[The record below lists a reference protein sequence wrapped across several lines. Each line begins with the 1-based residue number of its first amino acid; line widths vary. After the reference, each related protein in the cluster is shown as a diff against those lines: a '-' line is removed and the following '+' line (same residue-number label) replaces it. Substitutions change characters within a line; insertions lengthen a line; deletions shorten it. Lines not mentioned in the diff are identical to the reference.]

1 MYRPP
6 PYNRSGGRG
15 GGGVGGFRHPSLPPQ
30 NLNFAFPG
38 NLQGH
43 VNPPNPFQNPSF
55 LQPPFLPYLQN
66 PFFPQPNPSPNP
78 QALLD
83 RVNAAATKAHRD
95 LVAVGQ
101 SVSSW
106 KVSQAALLAL
116 KIDSWSALGFQIQ
129 DVPSLHS
136 LIVTEGK
143 ISAFIHCFLGAR
155 RITSLYDL
163 EVAVCKNEGVE
174 RFEELG
180 LGPLLR
186 HPLVEHY
193 FSLASDVTDIFKIT
207 TEEIIDSLKTF
218 MEKHKKTIMV
228 EEFLDFLAENKLVSS
243 KEKLCVRIQ
252 SLGLHISYIR
262 EAKKTEKATISK
274 CFDVNKHSAPQNRKR
289 DSSQPPN
296 MRLQKQV
303 LEKRFGLLSKRIQT
317 FSSQWDDFSGK
328 HIRFESSDSDD
339 VDDDV
344 NYDDDDGND
353 DDSFE
358 NDKGFMCQNQ
368 SSHDRDNGK
377 RVSSCPYPSTT
388 EEMVRLGLRPETTK
402 KSTPDSDKS
411 TKSRGKKLCDKKRK
425 FEEKKG
431 HSSCKLLKK
440 DSIKSNGL
448 ERLHES
454 TLASVDIEK
463 FITTW
468 KEACREHSIT
478 EVLDMMV
485 DFYAPTVTQKRRLKR
500 ILLSHPG
507 VVLLNIAITSIKH
520 GMVDS
525 LYDSLQAFGE
535 AELSATKSG
544 FSAEMIYIGGPVNKE
559 TAMINA
565 NESTNGLSK
574 SVTVDDIIKK
584 ISDYLELEN
593 SVDRESALHSG
604 RILWLLKQLCNCESW
619 LVTHFSVDEF
629 SSFGYGNFLEFL
641 ERYASLLPRELY
653 KFLNEVPFDPSS
665 VYFSMREQQLRAM
678 LCQAD
683 YNWIKDCS
691 LSKVDAFVLLKRQF
705 PTTSFHI
712 VGDKSDKCFLN
723 LIKCQ
728 EDNHGPGCVLFS
740 AALLGK
746 QWSVSEHDEKMIHQ
760 QAYTS
765 GTSAFDNAIEC
776 LLAAPMLSD
785 LLSWS
790 HWDLV
795 YAPSFGPLIDW
806 LLNDFHTKE
815 LSCIATR
822 DGKLI
827 RIASSATV
835 DEFLEALIQLSS
847 FQVALKLLSLL
858 SFYRGTSHAPLSL
871 LKCYAQRAM
880 DVIIRNFIDSSE
892 AARENSID
900 TSYLQ
905 DLPTFREDFNILP
918 CSGDFQ
924 VTSQFTQESVLGK
937 SISKMNKAFAVIARI
952 ILECLGL
959 LPSEFWNFAAD
970 ILVSGL
976 RFFTKQA
983 PLVIL
988 NECNQPDQ
996 RLMLHDIGFSLGV
1009 TEWVQDYHDFS
1020 STTVMNSRTSQPTY
1034 SLCSESG
1041 VDGDHTPVLFVNPS
1055 FSNDNFHISIRN
1067 DVPFPSK
1074 NNESFSGGKQKES
1087 VDLHPGCQKEC
1098 DDDFNMKIL
1107 TGVTVD
1113 NSSMPDYKKMQ
1124 DATTIIEAIRR
1135 EEFGLDRNLNDKESC
1150 LLKKQHAR
1158 LGRALHCLSQELY
1171 SQDSHLLLELV
1182 QNADDNVYLHSV
1194 EPTLVFILQET
1205 GIVVLNNEVGF
1216 SADNI
1221 RALCD
1226 IGNSTKK
1233 GSSAGYIG
1241 HKGIGFKSVFRVTDA
1256 PEIHS
1261 NGFHVKFDITEG
1273 QIGFVLPTV
1282 ISPCNMDMLKQLLSG
1297 EDIQADFTSWSTC
1310 IILPFRSKLVRGT
1323 TMSSIISMFS
1333 DLHPSLLLFLHRLR
1347 CIRFKNMLNNT
1358 SIVLRRETMDD
1369 GIVKVSHGN
1378 ESMSW
1383 LVVSKKLQ
1391 ASVIRQGAQTTEI
1404 AMAFTLQESEGGEYR
1419 PLLSQQPAFAFLPLR
1434 NYGLKFILQ
1443 GDFILPSSREEVDG
1457 DSAWNQWLLSEFP
1470 ALFVSAEQSF
1480 CSLPCYR
1487 ENPGKAVTAF
1497 MSFVPLAGE
1506 VHGFFS
1512 HLPHMIISK
1521 LRMSNCL
1528 LLDGPSLVWVLPCRT
1543 LRGWDEQ
1550 FHLLLSDRLLQK
1562 HLGLGYLN
1570 KDVILSDTLAKALG
1584 VQNYGPKVLIDLI
1597 SSLSRSRDGINSLGL
1612 NWLSSW
1618 FIILYSALSSQSSV
1632 QFSENIRMES
1642 DLVKTLRKIPL
1653 IPLSDGSYASMNDGP
1668 IWFPCDICGAGTEG
1682 KQYQNDFPRLY
1693 DKLRIVNPLLFSAP
1707 DITTNYMEEKKV
1719 DNLIQM
1725 LSKIGVQQLSS
1736 HEVIKSHIL
1745 SALDK
1750 ETKQDEDNSW
1760 KIEYLSF
1767 IMGHLQLPCASC
1779 ESEKEDIIA
1788 ELRKRSIVLT
1798 NAGYRCPDNEPIHFS
1813 KEYGNPVDISK
1824 LSTLDF
1830 QWLEVDLAYL
1840 KHPSTRSLSSVPTIW
1855 RDFFRE
1861 LGVTDFVQIS
1871 CVKKH
1876 AADVLL
1882 SVGPICDKD
1891 LMIET
1896 SFINDWE
1903 SSELNYL
1910 LSILSAEKCRDKCIY
1925 LLEVLDKMW
1934 DNYYSGKTKSFVIS
1948 KSSGYKKPFESSFM
1962 KSIRNIGWIASSMD
1976 LELHQSKDLFF
1987 DCEEIRSVLG
1997 NMVPYAVPQITSKLL
2012 LKEIGFKTQLS
2023 HDDALTML
2031 NYWRSSKAP
2040 FLASVNQ
2047 MSKFYTFIWDG
2058 VATSRLNIN
2067 KEFISSCFIFVPFLN
2082 TSTSKNA
2089 TYGTFLSPKDVFWH
2103 DPTGCVDKV
2112 KEVLQCIQKR
2122 KSDFLPCEMLSS
2134 VYPGLREFFV
2144 QVCHVHEVPPF
2155 GSYLQILLQLSSVTL
2170 PSQAA
2175 HAVFQVFLRWSDDV
2189 KSGLVKSKDILDL
2202 RNDLHNLESRV
2213 LPTMQDKW
2221 VSLHSSFGL
2230 VCWAD
2235 DEDLKLQFKHSNG
2248 IDFLQFGELNNE
2260 EKEMLSGKIAELF
2273 KKLGLPALSEVVFR
2287 EAIFYGTRDN
2297 NEKMSLINWVLPC
2310 AQRYIYK
2317 LYPDKYSNLKQF
2329 GLEKLIQLQVV
2340 VVEKLFY
2347 KHSLRGCGNTSKKRF
2362 ECCCLLQ
2369 GSVLYATH
2377 TADSHSI
2384 FLELSRFFFDGSAE
2398 LHFANFLHMVT
2409 TMAES
2414 GSSIDQTE
2422 FFIVN
2427 SQKVPRLPDEE
2438 PVWSL
2443 SSAVEELDSITQAI
2457 LAPCSNAEQN
2467 ASMPQ
2472 RKPGICPSWP
2482 PTDWKTAPDFSHARR
2497 YPLWSRPGMESYSGS
2512 EAQLRNPPGL
2522 TTQIEV
2528 LPDPIEID
2536 EDWVVEKGLASKS
2549 SSVLQ
2554 DDSGILKEET
2564 QLVDSFDALDSQV
2577 NSVSETKNEK
2587 IDPSV
2592 RPGPD
2597 LSLKIL
2603 SSSLERANIC
2613 LQTLDD
2619 QQTRRTGR
2627 LGEIIAY
2634 NYLNRKM
2641 GPNMVKWVNEQTES
2655 GLPYD
2660 LIIGQES
2667 REYVEVKTT
2676 RYASKNWFEVSVRE
2690 WQFASEM
2697 GNSFTIAHV
2706 ALSGEKKA
2714 SVTLLKNPLKL
2725 CHQNALR
2732 LAIFMSTQIR
2742 DSVVS
2747 S

>member
-6 PYNRSGGRG
+6 PHNRSGGRG
-15 GGGVGGFRHPSLPPQ
+15 GGDVGGFRFSLPPQ
-30 NLNFAFPG
+30 NLNFVFPG

-55 LQPPFLPYLQN
+55 LQPPILPYLHN
-66 PFFPQPNPSPNP
+66 PFFPQPNPSPKP

-83 RVNAAATKAHRD
+83 SVNAAATKAHRD
-95 LVAVGQ
+95 LVAAGR

-116 KIDSWSALGFQIQ
+116 KIESWSALGFQIQ

-163 EVAVCKNEGVE
+163 EVAVCKNEGIE

-193 FSLASDVTDIFKIT
+193 FSVASDVTDIFKIT

-218 MEKHKKTIMV
+218 IEKHKKTIMV
-228 EEFLDFLAENKLVSS
+228 EEFLDFLAEKKLVSS

-262 EAKKTEKATISK
+262 EAKKAEKAAISK
-274 CFDVNKHSAPQNRKR
+274 CFDENKHSAPQNRKR

-344 NYDDDDGND
+344 NDDDDDDDNN
-353 DDSFE
+353 DDSFKK
-358 NDKGFMCQNQ
+358 DKGFMCQNQ
-368 SSHDRDNGK
+368 SSCDRDTDK

-425 FEEKKG
+425 LEEKG
-431 HSSCKLLKK
+431 GNSSRKLLKK
-440 DSIKSNGL
+440 DSIKSKGL
-448 ERLHES
+448 GRLHES
-454 TLASVDIEK
+454 CLASVDIEK

-485 DFYAPTVTQKRRLKR
+485 NFYATTVKQKKRLKR

-544 FSAEMIYIGGPVNKE
+544 FSAEMIDIGGPANKE

-604 RILWLLKQLCNCESW
+604 KILW
-619 LVTHFSVDEF
+619 
-629 SSFGYGNFLEFL
+629 
-641 ERYASLLPRELY
+641 
-653 KFLNEVPFDPSS
+653 
-665 VYFSMREQQLRAM
+665 
-678 LCQAD
+678 
-683 YNWIKDCS
+683 
-691 LSKVDAFVLLKRQF
+691 QF
-705 PTTSFHI
+705 PTISFHI

-746 QWSVSEHDEKMIHQ
+746 QWSVSEHDEKMIHE

-827 RIASSATV
+827 RIDSSATV

-858 SFYRGTSHAPLSL
+858 SLYRGTSHAPLSL

-892 AARENSID
+892 AAGENSID

-905 DLPTFREDFNILP
+905 DLPTFHEDFNILP

-924 VTSQFTQESVLGK
+924 VISQFTQESMLGK

-959 LPSEFWNFAAD
+959 LPSEFWNFAAE

-988 NECNQPDQ
+988 KECNQPDQ

-1020 STTVMNSRTSQPTY
+1020 STTVMNSRTSKPTY
-1034 SLCSESG
+1034 SLSSESG
-1041 VDGDHTPVLFVNPS
+1041 MDGDHTPELSVNPS

-1087 VDLHPGCQKEC
+1087 VDLHPGCHKVF

-1107 TGVTVD
+1107 TGVTID

-1124 DATTIIEAIRR
+1124 DATTIIEAIRC
-1135 EEFGLDRNLNDKESC
+1135 EEFGLDQNLKDKESC

-1182 QNADDNVYLHSV
+1182 QNADDNVYSHSV

-1282 ISPCNMDMLKQLLSG
+1282 IPPCNMDMLKQLLSG

-1310 IILPFRSKLVRGT
+1310 IILPFR
-1323 TMSSIISMFS
+1323 
-1333 DLHPSLLLFLHRLR
+1333 LR
-1347 CIRFKNMLNNT
+1347 CIRFKNMLDNT

-1378 ESMSW
+1378 ERMSW

-1404 AMAFTLQESEGGEYR
+1404 AMAFTLQESKGGEYR
-1419 PLLSQQPAFAFLPLR
+1419 PHLSQQPAFAFLPLR

-1480 CSLPCYR
+1480 CSLPCFR

-1550 FHLLLSDRLLQK
+1550 FRLLLSDRLLQK

-1597 SSLSRSRDGINSLGL
+1597 SSLSRSRDGMKSLGL

-1618 FIILYSALSSQSSV
+1618 FIILYSSLSSQSSV
-1632 QFSENIRMES
+1632 QFSANLWMES

-1653 IPLSDGSYASMNDGP
+1653 IPLSDGSYASMSDGP
-1668 IWFPCDICGAGTEG
+1668 IWLPCDICSAGTEG

-1725 LSKIGVQQLSS
+1725 LYKIGVQQLSA

-1745 SALDK
+1745 PAFDK

-1840 KHPSTRSLSSVPTIW
+1840 KHPTTRSLSSVLTIW

-1861 LGVTDFVQIS
+1861 LGVTDFVQIN

-1882 SVGPICDKD
+1882 SAGPICDKD

-1910 LSILSAEKCRDKCIY
+1910 LSILSSEKCRDKCIY

-1948 KSSGYKKPFESSFM
+1948 KSSGYKKPIESSFM
-1962 KSIRNIGWIASSMD
+1962 KSIRNIGWIASRMD

-1997 NMVPYAVPQITSKLL
+1997 NMAPYAVPQITSKLL

-2031 NYWRSSKAP
+2031 DYWRASKAP
-2040 FLASVNQ
+2040 FLARIHDLSTHGMPIIQLKMTYNCAFYNYIFIALNTSIRKYVRMDIGNPTRPHCALRFADLDPAYEPNGSSVGFGCVNQ
-2047 MSKFYTFIWDG
+2047 MSKFYTFVWDG

-2067 KEFISSCFIFVPFLN
+2067 KEFISSCIIFVPFLN
-2082 TSTSKNA
+2082 ASTSKNA

-2112 KEVLQCIQKR
+2112 KEVLQCIQK
-2122 KSDFLPCEMLSS
+2122 KSDFLPCKMLSS

-2175 HAVFQVFLRWSDDV
+2175 HAVFRVFLRWSDDV
-2189 KSGLVKSKDILDL
+2189 KSGSVKSEDILDL
-2202 RNDLHNLESRV
+2202 RNDLHNLESR
-2213 LPTMQDKW
+2213 
-2221 VSLHSSFGL
+2221 
-2230 VCWAD
+2230 
-2235 DEDLKLQFKHSNG
+2235 
-2248 IDFLQFGELNNE
+2248 FGELNNE

-2297 NEKMSLINWVLPC
+2297 NEKMSLINWVLPY

-2347 KHSLRGCGNTSKKRF
+2347 KHTLRGCGSTSKKRF

-2384 FLELSRFFFDGSAE
+2384 FLELSRFFFNGSAE

-2443 SSAVEELDSITQAI
+2443 SSSAVEELDSITQPT
-2457 LAPCSNAEQN
+2457 LARCSNAEQN

-2482 PTDWKTAPDFSHARR
+2482 PTDWKSAPDFSHARR
-2497 YPLWSRPGMESYSGS
+2497 YALRSRPGMESYGGS
-2512 EAQLRNPPGL
+2512 EAQLRNPPGA
-2522 TTQIEV
+2522 TTQTEA

-2536 EDWVVEKGLASKS
+2536 EDWVVEEGLASKS

-2587 IDPSV
+2587 IGPSV

-2714 SVTLLKNPLKL
+2714 SITILKNPLKL

-2732 LAIFMSTQIR
+2732 LAIFMSSQIR
-2742 DSVVS
+2742 DSAFIS
-2747 S
+2747 